1 MVRRDRALTVL
12 ELLRAIIALPAVE
25 STRRTMGF
33 ERAVSTMRAR
43 GTHRLQRG
51 WSQRLF
57 LQRAIAWLDSHIP
70 GGTNCYRRVLLELSL
85 DAGAAS
91 EPVLIGLNPRGG
103 PRSGHVWLASS
114 TPLEH
119 YEVKLAL

>member
-1 MVRRDRALTVL
+1 MVPRDRASTAL
-12 ELLRAIIALPAVE
+12 ELLRVIIALPAVE

-33 ERAVSTMRAR
+33 EPAVSAMRAR
-43 GTHRLQRG
+43 GTRCLRREWRQRV
-51 WSQRLF
+51 F
-57 LQRAIAWLDSHIP
+57 LQRAIAWLDSRIP
-70 GGTNCYRRVLLELSL
+70 GGANCYRRVLLEVSL

-91 EPVLIGLNPRGG
+91 EPVLIGLSPRGG

-114 TPLEH
+114 APVEH

>member
-1 MVRRDRALTVL
+1 MAQRDRASTAF
-12 ELLRAIIALPAVE
+12 ELLRVIIALPAVE
-25 STRRTMGF
+25 STRRKVGF
-33 ERAVSTMRAR
+33 GRAVSAMRAR
-43 GTHRLQRG
+43 GAHRLQRG
-51 WSQRLF
+51 SRQRIS
-57 LQRAIAWLDSHIP
+57 LQRAIVWLDSRIP

-103 PRSGHVWLASS
+103 PGSGHVWLASS
-114 TPLEH
+114 TPPEH

>member
-1 MVRRDRALTVL
+1 MSPRDRAWTAL

-33 ERAVSTMRAR
+33 EPAVSAMRAS
-43 GTHRLQRG
+43 GTHHLHREWKQRV
-51 WSQRLF
+51 F
-57 LQRAIAWLDSHIP
+57 LQRAIAWLDSHTP

-103 PRSGHVWLASS
+103 PGSGHVWLASS
-114 TPLEH
+114 TQLER
-119 YEVKLAL
+119 YEVKLVL